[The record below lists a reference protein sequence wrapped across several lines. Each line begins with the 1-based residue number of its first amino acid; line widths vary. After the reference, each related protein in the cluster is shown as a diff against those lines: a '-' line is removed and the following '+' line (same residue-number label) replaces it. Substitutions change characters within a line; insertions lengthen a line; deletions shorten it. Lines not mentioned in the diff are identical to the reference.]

1 MSRIHEALKK
11 AEEER
16 AAVRATDAVALPPD
30 LVKASSPGIAGEV
43 AADVAS
49 HASIFAPPVG
59 ESPRLDDLLRRCA
72 APPWHLEPIMNVF
85 SGCDAGVS
93 AAEQFRTL
101 GSRLYLLRG
110 NTNEPLRRL
119 LVTSAI
125 PGEGKT
131 FVASNLAQAFARQPD
146 RRVLLIDSDLRRSR
160 LHLLLGAPVTPGLTE
175 YLRGEAEEL
184 AVIQHGMDGN
194 LYFIAGGNE
203 VTNPSDLL
211 ANRRLKVLLDRVTP
225 LFDWVVLDSPPC
237 LPVADATVLAEH
249 CDGALLVVRAG
260 VTPSAIAQRAC
271 QELKARK
278 VVGVVLNAVEEGEAY
293 GSDSYYTYGR
303 HNSDS
308 KAVEG

>member
-30 LVKASSPGIAGEV
+30 LVKAPSPGIAGAA

-49 HASIFAPPVG
+49 NATIFAPPTG
-59 ESPRLDDLLRRCA
+59 ESLRLDDLLRRCA

-85 SGCDAGVS
+85 SSSDVGVS
-93 AAEQFRTL
+93 GAEQFRTL

-110 NTNEPLRRL
+110 NTNGPLRRL

-125 PGEGKT
+125 SGEGKT
-131 FVASNLAQAFARQPD
+131 FVANNLAQAFARQPE
-146 RRVLLIDSDLRRSR
+146 RRVLLIDGDLRRSR
-160 LHLLLGAPVTPGLTE
+160 LHLPLGAPVTPGLTD
-175 YLRGEAEEL
+175 YLGGEAEEL

-211 ANRRLKVLLDRVTP
+211 ANRRLKILLDRVTP

-249 CDGALLVVRAG
+249 CDGVLLVVRAG
-260 VTPSAIAQRAC
+260 VTPAEIAQRAC
-271 QELKARK
+271 QELKARN
-278 VVGVVLNAVEEGEAY
+278 VVGVVLNAVEGVEAY
-293 GSDSYYTYGR
+293 GSDSYYAYGR
-303 HNSDS
+303 RNSES
-308 KAVEG
+308 KAVES